1 MSNAIDLE
9 HLNETSS
16 EHLCFDR
23 PMGNHNGRLFLDWV
37 RHLRTPLPHCRS
49 HVYGELQMI
58 DMAKRLLATPSPLE
72 MAARELVQAQ
82 RAKLEAESAR
92 EYAYHMVRYNDDR
105 INRLRE
111 RLDELKGEQA

>member
-1 MSNAIDLE
+1 
-9 HLNETSS
+9 
-16 EHLCFDR
+16 
-23 PMGNHNGRLFLDWV
+23 
-37 RHLRTPLPHCRS
+37 
-49 HVYGELQMI
+49 MI
-58 DMAKRLLATPSPLE
+58 QLARKLLSTPSPLE

-111 RLDELKGEQA
+111 RLDELRGEAA